1 LYTKKRLDAEA
12 NSTKGMKQTCTKV
25 VAEEGEGELNLLMN
39 FNCECFERHHNE
51 KKFSNIYTR
60 NSIVKVSQII

>member
-1 LYTKKRLDAEA
+1 MYTKKRLDAET
-12 NSTKGMKQTCTKV
+12 NSTKGMKQTCTNV

-39 FNCECFERHHNE
+39 FNHNE
-51 KKFSNIYTR
+51 KKFCNIYTR